1 MNIIVSGRHLSITD
15 AIKGYA
21 EKKVKKLE
29 KYYDRLIQV
38 QVNLDVESERH
49 RAEMI
54 ASAAKGSILI
64 AEVIDRDIY
73 AAIDRATDKLE
84 RQLTRRKEKLYQ
96 KRPKK
101 WGTSS
106 TGPAEGPS

>member
-15 AIKGYA
+15 AIKSYA
-21 EKKVKKLE
+21 EKKVGKLE
-29 KYYDRLIQV
+29 KYFDRLIKV

-54 ASAAKGSILI
+54 ASAARGSILI
-64 AEVIDRDIY
+64 AEVIDHDIY

-84 RQLTRRKEKLYQ
+84 RQLTRHKEKLYK

-101 WGTSS
+101 GSSPAGTV
-106 TGPAEGPS
+106 EGS